1 MQHGKSWEGVESVLG
16 LRVRTSGA
24 LILQRKKGPECGR
37 QRPPRRKN
45 VYPVCPD
52 PASALVQHRAEI
64 RESQVGMLPGFF
76 SVPVS
81 LLRKAE
87 GRKTSALK
95 VRSWQ
100 PLERRRDPQKPLWRG
115 LCPEQCSNIALNFRV
130 TVQSGAQLR
139 TQRWGMTW
147 CAAPGFNLGDRLFS
161 QSEVYLMV
169 KGEDPFCMYCV
180 ASQSTA
186 GRVP

>member
-1 MQHGKSWEGVESVLG
+1 MREAAPAPP
-16 LRVRTSGA
+16 RPSGRMLTLFVQTQLLP
-24 LILQRKKGPECGR
+24 LILI
-37 QRPPRRKN
+37 
-45 VYPVCPD
+45 
-52 PASALVQHRAEI
+52 VQHRVEI
-64 RESQVGMLPGFF
+64 RESHVGMLPGFF

-81 LLRKAE
+81 LLRKAG

-100 PLERRRDPQKPLWRG
+100 PLERRGNPQKPLWRG

-130 TVQSGAQLR
+130 TVLSSAQLR

-147 CAAPGFNLGDRLFS
+147 CVAPGFNVGDRLFS
-161 QSEVYLMV
+161 QSEVYLKV

-180 ASQSTA
+180 AIQSTA
-186 GRVP
+186 GSVP